1 MSSGQ
6 IFRVENEGPIAW
18 VVLNRPEK
26 RNTLTLEFF
35 SGLTE
40 IFRQLDSD
48 PETAVVVIRAEG
60 RDFTVG
66 LDLTEA
72 AAILNA
78 DSAGS
83 REEMRRRIEEIQE
96 SMNSVE
102 KCRKPVIA
110 AVQGYCIGGGV
121 DLLCACDIRIA
132 ARDAVF
138 SIRETRIGIIADLGT
153 LQRMPHIV
161 GYGWFNE
168 LALTGRN
175 FTAGE
180 ALQMGFVTRICE
192 NGEELAGRA
201 RELAGE
207 IVQCPPLA
215 VEGVKDVALYSRD
228 NGIYPGLKY
237 VAQKNAAVLPNED
250 VVEAFQAFL
259 EKRAPRFKRN

>member
-1 MSSGQ
+1 MD
-6 IFRVENEGPIAW
+6 IFRIEKEGSIAW
-18 VVLNRPEK
+18 VVLNRPQK
-26 RNTLTLEFF
+26 RNSLTLEFF
-35 SGLTE
+35 AGLGE
-40 IFRQLDSD
+40 VFRQLDSD
-48 PETAVVVIRAEG
+48 PETTAVIIRAEG

-83 REEMRRRIEEIQE
+83 REEMRRRIEQIQE
-96 SMNSVE
+96 SMSSIE

-110 AVQGYCIGGGV
+110 AAQGYCIGGGV
-121 DLLCACDIRIA
+121 DLLCACDIRMA

-138 SIRETRIGIIADLGT
+138 SIRETKIGIIADLGT

-161 GYGWFNE
+161 GFGWFNE

-175 FTAGE
+175 FTAAE
-180 ALQMGFVTRICE
+180 ALQMGFITRICE
-192 NGEELAGRA
+192 NAEELIARA

-207 IVQCPPLA
+207 ISQCPPLA
-215 VEGVKDVALYSRD
+215 VEGVKDVSLYSRD
-228 NGIYPGLKY
+228 NGVYPGLKY

-250 VVEAFQAFL
+250 VIEAFQAFM
-259 EKRAPRFKRN
+259 EKRPPRFKRK